1 MSQSKVFSPVQAAV
15 GAFLGGPLASTI
27 FISQNFSAL
36 NEPEKKSTTLIA
48 GTIIIIA
55 LIAVSLNLPE
65 NFPGL
70 IFTIATIITTRLI
83 VEKKQFT
90 KETIEESEQLTFHS
104 NWLVF
109 GIGMLSLLLTFAV
122 AFLLIMAIEV

>member
-48 GTIIIIA
+48 GAIIIIA

-70 IFTIATIITTRLI
+70 IFTIATIVATRLI

-90 KETIEESEQLTFHS
+90 KEKIDESEQLTFHS

-122 AFLLIMAIEV
+122 AFVLIMAIEV